1 MCTLFRID
9 VKNALTLQLSIGMS
23 KVVDVFVNNY
33 KNISAKFELDFI
45 FPFFEIIVIY
55 LLI

>member
-1 MCTLFRID
+1 
-9 VKNALTLQLSIGMS
+9 MS

-33 KNISAKFELDFI
+33 KNISAQFELDFI

>member
-1 MCTLFRID
+1 
-9 VKNALTLQLSIGMS
+9 MS